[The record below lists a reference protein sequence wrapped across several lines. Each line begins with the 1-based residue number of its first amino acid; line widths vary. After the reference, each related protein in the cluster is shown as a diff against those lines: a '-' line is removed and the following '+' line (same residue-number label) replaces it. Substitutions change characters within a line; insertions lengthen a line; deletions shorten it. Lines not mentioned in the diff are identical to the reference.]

1 MPRAQILSSI
11 NGSLVLLICLKCIN
25 HVSVTEAG
33 LFSLYGLGLLDLIP
47 LEATFKLPGDFYGLE
62 VLGQYSEDQVI
73 LTTQMV
79 LGFTVVNMIGEN

>member
-1 MPRAQILSSI
+1 MPRAQILSSV
-11 NGSLVLLICLKCIN
+11 NDSLVLLICLKCIN

-62 VLGQYSEDQVI
+62 VLGQYSEDPGI
-73 LTTQMV
+73 LTTQKV